1 LTLNAP
7 DVPAPAATIRGVTE
21 VVSGVDAGAD
31 EFGEKWAK
39 INNIPVKI
47 FKADWKT
54 HGRAAGPIR
63 NKQMAEYADAV
74 ALFPGGKGM
83 ESMKRETEKAG
94 LSSYDFRDK

>member
-63 NKQMAEYADAV
+63 NKQMAELLMLLLLRCSLAA
-74 ALFPGGKGM
+74 K
-83 ESMKRETEKAG
+83 EWKA
-94 LSSYDFRDK
+94 